1 MIVQFGQPSPWQVG
15 QSSRR
20 LYSPRSVG
28 IGTRPRRWAIISSK
42 SGLTLSY
49 SLPSSARIGPKWN
62 STSSIAIFGTSE
74 TRTRRRAFA
83 YAGSVSSMRRRIDSG
98 AWFRTFTFI
107 LDPPPPAASFR
118 LRAVVRSRGDF
129 LDPTDP
135 QARAGQGPDGRL
147 RSRAGR
153 LRPVSAG
160 RPHTYVDRVD
170 PLLLRGVGDALRGLH
185 RRVGRGLVLRRLHDH
200 APGRFRDC
208 FGSRDVGQGD
218 DDVVVRRVDVGHSPS
233 RHDHTSFGS
242 VPEGGDG
249 TAGSSPDRSGPSSSP
264 APSAAGGPGIWPCC
278 RTGCKSFEIPD
289 RSSYAITFSWVR
301 LTRIPGIVTRR
312 PPTDTWPCTMNCR
325 AWRGVKASPLR
336 KVRVWRRRERTAS
349 TSSASTSSRVVP
361 SSGKSPRRPRRRR
374 SCSRSFSAC
383 LSPVRTRAWSSRAR
397 CRNLRRTYWDRH
409 SSFLFFRPYFFRSS
423 FSALMRSASHGWEGR
438 SNFARENFGSPN
450 DSHLRRFLLLFFLLF
465 LLFFLLRAG
474 FLRLLRLGGGE
485 GGLLRHPDGQAGPA
499 VRPGPLST
507 DLLSGLMTHSLVRT
521 NHLHPVDVVPASD
534 LDVRTDKMEV
544 EAGLPVLRAVDHPV
558 RERFTEVPER
568 RLDLVCLL
576 LRQVPQPLRAGDP
589 GEVGDGLRYPDS
601 DPRDGREGD

>member
-1 MIVQFGQPSPWQVG
+1 MIVQFGEPSPWQVG

-107 LDPPPPAASFR
+107 LAPPPPAAAFR
-118 LRAVVRSRGDF
+118 LRAVVRHRGDF
-129 LDPTDP
+129 FDPTDSK
-135 QARAGQGPDGRL
+135 ARAGQGPDGRL

-153 LRPVSAG
+153 LRPVPAG
-160 RPHTYVDRVD
+160 RPYADVDRVD

-200 APGRFRDC
+200 APGRLRDC
-208 FGSRDVGQGD
+208 LRSRDVGQSD

-233 RHDHTSFGS
+233 RHDHTSFGPGS
-242 VPEGGDG
+242 EGGDG
-249 TAGSSPDRSGPSSSP
+249 TAGSSPDRSGPSSSI
-264 APSAAGGPGIWPCC
+264 PSEAGAPGIWPCC
-278 RTGCKSFEIPD
+278 RTGCRSFEIPD

-349 TSSASTSSRVVP
+349 TSSARTSSSVVP
-361 SSGKSPRRPRRRR
+361 SSGKRPRRPRRRR

-397 CRNLRRTYWDRH
+397 CRNRLRTYWERH

-423 FSALMRSASHGWEGR
+423 FSVLMRSASHGWEGR

-450 DSHLRRFLLLFFLLF
+450 DSHLGRFLLFFFLLF
-465 LLFFLLRAG
+465 RLRFFLRAG

-499 VRPGPLST
+499 VRPGPLSA

-601 DPRDGREGD
+601 DPRDGRE